1 MHSRQD
7 IVTLFSTFIQFDFD
21 RFNRWTTDPR
31 LRRSMERRL
40 SQISS
45 QETSENF
52 WAIYWHKAWLQQC
65 ESTALPVRERG
76 VAMADAGKSLPAHS
90 PSTNSHTQRTQ
101 GLAKDHLSAYLQEV
115 CFWAAQKTISGF
127 SGTQYTIPDCFQIA
141 IAGVDKV
148 LKGFDS
154 NQGFNLKNY
163 ASITFSNLIRELLRQ
178 RQEIDI
184 CSDWA
189 LLRKLS
195 QKRLLESLQNAGLDA
210 NTIERYVLAWNSW
223 KTIYVPERAGS
234 TRKLTKPDTATWKA
248 ITELYNHE
256 IRGLQPS
263 VAPTNP
269 ETIEK
274 WLLACVKAAR
284 AYLYPNVTSIN
295 QPRPGQDSGEIVD
308 NLVGEVD
315 DSLLIDMIAAEEAQ
329 QRDRQ
334 QAQISQV
341 LIEAIK
347 ALDSQER
354 QLLELYYARQ
364 LTQTEM
370 AKELGTKQYNV
381 SRKLSRARQLL
392 LKSLARWSQTN
403 LHITLSSDVLK
414 GISALLEEWL
424 TGYYSRS

>member
-1 MHSRQD
+1 MHPRQG

-21 RFNRWTTDPR
+21 RFSRWASDPR
-31 LRRSMERRL
+31 LRRNIERRL
-40 SQISS
+40 TQMSP

-52 WAIYWHKAWLQQC
+52 WAIYWHKAWLQQ
-65 ESTALPVRERG
+65 PR
-76 VAMADAGKSLPAHS
+76 
-90 PSTNSHTQRTQ
+90 
-101 GLAKDHLSAYLQEV
+101 GLARDHLSAYLQEV
-115 CFWAAQKTISGF
+115 CFWATQKTISGF
-127 SGTQYTIPDCFQIA
+127 TSTQYTIPDCFQVA

-154 NQGFNLKNY
+154 NQGFSLKNY

-178 RQEIDI
+178 RQEVDI

-195 QKRLLESLQNAGLDA
+195 QKRLSESLQNAGLDSA
-210 NTIERYVLAWNSW
+210 TIDRYVLAWNCW
-223 KTIYVPERAGS
+223 KTIYVPDRAGS
-234 TRKLTKPDTATWKA
+234 TRKLSKPDALTWKA
-248 ITELYNHE
+248 IAELYNRE
-256 IRGLQPS
+256 RTGQLKP
-263 VAPTNP
+263 PTSPANP
-269 ETIEK
+269 ETLEK

-284 AYLYPNVTSIN
+284 AYLYPHVTSIN

-315 DSLLIDMIAAEEAQ
+315 DSLLTDMIASEEAQ
-329 QRDRQ
+329 NRDRQ

-341 LIEAIK
+341 LIEALK
-347 ALDSQER
+347 TLDSQER

-403 LHITLSSDVLK
+403 LHISLSSDVLK

>member
-1 MHSRQD
+1 MHPRQG

-21 RFNRWTTDPR
+21 RFSRWASDPR

-40 SQISS
+40 TQMSS

-52 WAIYWHKAWLQQC
+52 WAIYWHKAWLRQPQ
-65 ESTALPVRERG
+65 
-76 VAMADAGKSLPAHS
+76 D
-90 PSTNSHTQRTQ
+90 
-101 GLAKDHLSAYLQEV
+101 LARDHLSAYLQEV
-115 CFWAAQKTISGF
+115 CFWATQKTISGF
-127 SGTQYTIPDCFQIA
+127 TSTQYTIPDCFQVA
-141 IAGVDKV
+141 ISGVDKV

-178 RQEIDI
+178 RQEVDI

-195 QKRLLESLQNAGLDA
+195 QKRLIESLQNAGLDSK
-210 NTIERYVLAWNSW
+210 TIDRYVLAWNCW
-223 KTIYVPERAGS
+223 KTIYVPDRAGS
-234 TRKLTKPDTATWKA
+234 TRKLSKPDAATWKA
-248 ITELYNHE
+248 IAELYNSE
-256 IRGLQPS
+256 FKGQLPFPASQ
-263 VAPTNP
+263 ANP
-269 ETIEK
+269 ETLEK

-295 QPRPGQDSGEIVD
+295 QPRLGQDSGEIVD

-315 DSLLIDMIAAEEAQ
+315 DSLLTDMIASEEAQ
-329 QRDRQ
+329 NRDRQ
-334 QAQISQV
+334 QAQINQV
-341 LIEAIK
+341 LIEALK

-403 LHITLSSDVLK
+403 LHISLSSDVLK

>member
-1 MHSRQD
+1 MHPRQG

-21 RFNRWTTDPR
+21 RFSRWASDPR
-31 LRRSMERRL
+31 LRRNIERRL
-40 SQISS
+40 TQMSP

-52 WAIYWHKAWLQQC
+52 WAIYWHKAWLQQ
-65 ESTALPVRERG
+65 PQ
-76 VAMADAGKSLPAHS
+76 SLA
-90 PSTNSHTQRTQ
+90 R
-101 GLAKDHLSAYLQEV
+101 DHLSAYLQEV
-115 CFWAAQKTISGF
+115 CFWATQKTVSGF
-127 SGTQYTIPDCFQIA
+127 TSTQYTIPDCFQVA

-178 RQEIDI
+178 RQEVDI

-195 QKRLLESLQNAGLDA
+195 QKRLSESLQNAGLDSA
-210 NTIERYVLAWNSW
+210 TIDCSILAWNCW
-223 KTIYVPERAGS
+223 KTIYVPDRAGS
-234 TRKLTKPDTATWKA
+234 TRKLSKPDALTWKA
-248 ITELYNHE
+248 IAELYNSE
-256 IRGLQPS
+256 RTGQLQP
-263 VAPTNP
+263 PTSPANP
-269 ETIEK
+269 ETLEK
-274 WLLACVKAAR
+274 CLLACVKAAR
-284 AYLYPNVTSIN
+284 AYLYPHVTSIN

-315 DSLLIDMIAAEEAQ
+315 DSLLTDMIASEEAQ
-329 QRDRQ
+329 HRDRQ

-341 LIEAIK
+341 LIEALK
-347 ALDSQER
+347 TLDSQER

-403 LHITLSSDVLK
+403 LHISLSSDVLK